1 MTMNNRLMRPLAS
14 GGPEQDPPVQLKTE
28 DNAILVTE
36 GGEQI
41 TTG

>member
-1 MTMNNRLMRPLAS
+1 MTMNNRLMRPIS
-14 GGPEQDPPVQLKTE
+14 SGPEQDAPVQLKTE

-36 GGEQI
+36 GGEQL